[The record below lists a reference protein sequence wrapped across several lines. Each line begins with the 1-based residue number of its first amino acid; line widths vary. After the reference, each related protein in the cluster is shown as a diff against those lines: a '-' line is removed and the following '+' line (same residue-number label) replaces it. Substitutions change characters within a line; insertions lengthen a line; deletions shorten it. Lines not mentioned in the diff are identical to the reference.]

1 MKEYIVSLDFLTS
14 TSVTALQ
21 LSELIGIE
29 ETALTSRPSQRIE
42 DGIYWRFE
50 PSADDKADLAAG
62 IELVNTNV
70 HPQRPIRE
78 DENIK
83 DIYISIGVIHDL
95 AVCGEY
101 LSFPSLALLTAKFPD
116 LGITIITYPVDD
128 WDDEDDPSGFM
139 RWYHRNRKEK
149 GAPPHEIERDCVNE
163 YYEKWLDMGKPG
175 AASKG
180 SSNKGNHE
188 GNGSGK

>member
-50 PSADDKADLAAG
+50 PAADDKADLTAG
-62 IELVNTNV
+62 IELVSANV
-70 HPQRPIRE
+70 HPQHPIRE
-78 DENIK
+78 DGNIK
-83 DIYISIGVIHDL
+83 DIYLSIGALYDTFECS
-95 AVCGEY
+95 VC
-101 LSFPSLALLTAKFPD
+101 LPCPSLALLTTKFPD
-116 LGITIITYPVDD
+116 LGITNVTYPVDD
-128 WDDEDDPSGFM
+128 WDDADDPSGFV

-149 GAPPHEIERDCVNE
+149 GASPLEIEKDCVDE
-163 YYEKWLDMGKPG
+163 YYEEWLDMGKPG
-175 AASKG
+175 TAGKG